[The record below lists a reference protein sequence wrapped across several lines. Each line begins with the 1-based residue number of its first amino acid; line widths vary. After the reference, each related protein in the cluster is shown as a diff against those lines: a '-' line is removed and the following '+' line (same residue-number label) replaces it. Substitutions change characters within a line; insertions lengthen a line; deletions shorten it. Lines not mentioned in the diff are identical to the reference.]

1 MGLPNCKSGV
11 IVKPCSET
19 LPITIPRAIPITI
32 PEALKRALP
41 KTDTGKGRMGLHK
54 KRFLPE
60 EKTIHFIQK
69 RRTHYEKET
78 FKRIT

>member
-1 MGLPNCKSGV
+1 MFGNVTDNDTENNTDNDTGSV
-11 IVKPCSET
+11 ERIVTERGIET
-19 LPITIPRAIPITI
+19 
-32 PEALKRALP
+32 LKRALP

>member
-1 MGLPNCKSGV
+1 MFGNV
-11 IVKPCSET
+11 
-19 LPITIPRAIPITI
+19 
-32 PEALKRALP
+32 
-41 KTDTGKGRMGLHK
+41 TDNDTENNTDNGTGKGRMGLHK